1 MEILHKRSGHTHQR
15 ICQTRQAKGLR
26 MRVDKDD
33 AGNLKDFIRN
43 DQGAAVEVEYFVP
56 NYSQGL
62 TQTAL
67 ARRSRLLFTVS

>member
-1 MEILHKRSGHTHQR
+1 
-15 ICQTRQAKGLR
+15 